1 MQFQL
6 ADGLLLAG
14 LWLAYFA
21 LHSLLASLWVKRALA
36 RRWPRA
42 MRGYR
47 LAFNASALLLVV
59 PPLWLTYA
67 LEAPYLWRWS
77 GIWAWVANLL
87 ALAALIAVLWSL
99 RYYAGGEF
107 LGLHQWRRGE
117 RRVEDQEGFYISPM
131 HRYVRHPWYS
141 LALVI
146 IWTRD
151 MNAPVLIGAGLISL
165 YFVLGSRLE
174 EAKLIQY
181 HGEVYRRYRACV
193 PALLPSPWRHLDAQA
208 AQALVV
214 AAAKAN
220 PARK

>member
-1 MQFQL
+1 M
-6 ADGLLLAG
+6 
-14 LWLAYFA
+14 
-21 LHSLLASLWVKRALA
+21 
-36 RRWPRA
+36 
-42 MRGYR
+42 
-47 LAFNASALLLVV
+47 
-59 PPLWLTYA
+59 
-67 LEAPYLWRWS
+67 
-77 GIWAWVANLL
+77 
-87 ALAALIAVLWSL
+87 
-99 RYYAGGEF
+99 
-107 LGLHQWRRGE
+107 
-117 RRVEDQEGFYISPM
+117 EDQEGFYISPM

-174 EAKLIQY
+174 EVKLIQY

-193 PALLPSPWRHLDAQA
+193 PALLPSPWRYLDAQA